1 LRENGF
7 ERKKIVERKSFEFEE
22 EENSRKITMN
32 SLN

>member
-22 EENSRKITMN
+22 GRGEF
-32 SLN
+32 